1 MRTRVN
7 ILVLAAAAVM
17 APWCALSGDARYFR
31 DGGKEQIFYT
41 RSDNI
46 IYRYPEGD
54 PLYRIDGERVYRCG
68 NGRLIYRFEKEC
80 LVRVSDGRRLYIIR
94 DGKVIRCAD
103 GKALYRF
110 DGEIVRRVSD
120 DQAVLRRDGKD
131 PLLTFFM
138 ILMLTDM

>member
-1 MRTRVN
+1 MTRD
-7 ILVLAAAAVM
+7 LRLAALL
-17 APWCALSGDARYFR
+17 ALLALPLHLCGDAVYTR
-31 DGGKEQIFYT
+31 DGGKTKIFYT
-41 RSDNI
+41 RRGI

-68 NGRLIYRFEKEC
+68 NGRLIYRFEKDC
-80 LVRVSDGRRLYIIR
+80 LVRVSDGRRLYLVR

-103 GKALYRF
+103 GQVLYRF
-110 DGEIVRRVSD
+110 DGELVRRTAD
-120 DQAVLRRDGKD
+120 GRTVLRRDGKD